1 MERCWWSEVRWC
13 CLNKPSPVSPSGA
26 LLLRRDSRAEG
37 KKLGDT
43 ESCLFPFPSLRSP
56 PHPSGLRWGPKGHCP
71 RRSWSLV
78 KESRSVWP
86 LDDFLSKPWGLE
98 ERKLQVPVHHDL
110 ETSYVDP
117 SNSPDWLRIQTLLQQ
132 LPPQDSDER
141 YCSIL
146 GEEERFQLRLF
157 SAHRRKEALGQG
169 VIRLVPPRFEGYMC
183 EKCGAN
189 LKPGEPGV
197 FAARAGER
205 SCWHPGCFTCQSCSQ
220 ALLDLIYFY
229 HKGHLYC
236 GRHHAELLRPRCP
249 ACDQLIFS
257 GRCTEA
263 AGRHWHEDHFCCLDC
278 TRPLSSGQYALPGS
292 GPCCPRCFENRLHSD
307 PNSSQPEGESIA
319 SQSKDPTPVC
329 SSSCHENSIEQPT
342 DSPVDEK
349 DEIPQ
354 SFLNSPGILEKS
366 SEKRRQSRSLR
377 TPRSREDGPCPTC
390 SSSSDSEPDGFFLGQ
405 PLPQPGDR
413 SPADP
418 GSFHLHAG
426 GRAPGRQCRVC

>member
-1 MERCWWSEVRWC
+1 MLSEVCSQQDKFTSRDQETSA
-13 CLNKPSPVSPSGA
+13 CL
-26 LLLRRDSRAEG
+26 LDS
-37 KKLGDT
+37 
-43 ESCLFPFPSLRSP
+43 ESYCT
-56 PHPSGLRWGPKGHCP
+56 
-71 RRSWSLV
+71 
-78 KESRSVWP
+78 
-86 LDDFLSKPWGLE
+86 LE
-98 ERKLQVPVHHDL
+98 EEGTDPLPSQAPGHHDL
-110 ETSYVDP
+110 ESSYVDP
-117 SNSPDWLRIQTLLQQ
+117 SNSPDWLRIRTLLQQ

-141 YCSIL
+141 YCSML
-146 GEEERFQLRLF
+146 GEQERFQLRLF
-157 SAHRRKEALGQG
+157 SAHRRQEALGQG
-169 VIRLVPPRFEGYMC
+169 VIRLVPSRFEGYMC

-205 SCWHPGCFTCQSCSQ
+205 SCWHPGCFTCQTCSQ

-263 AGRHWHEDHFCCLDC
+263 AGRRWHEDHFCCLDC

-307 PNSSQPEGESIA
+307 PNSSQPVEETFA
-319 SQSKDPTPVC
+319 SQSKDPTAVC
-329 SSSCHENSIEQPT
+329 SSSCHENRMEQPR
-342 DSPVDEK
+342 DGPEK

-354 SFLNSPGILEKS
+354 SFLNSAEILEKS
-366 SEKRRQSRSLR
+366 PEERRPSCSLR
-377 TPRSREDGPCPTC
+377 TPCSGEDGPCPTC

-405 PLPQPGDR
+405 PLPQPGDG

>member
-1 MERCWWSEVRWC
+1 MLSEFTEVCSHQNKSTSRDQETSARLLDSGSC
-13 CLNKPSPVSPSGA
+13 C
-26 LLLRRDSRAEG
+26 
-37 KKLGDT
+37 T
-43 ESCLFPFPSLRSP
+43 
-56 PHPSGLRWGPKGHCP
+56 
-71 RRSWSLV
+71 
-78 KESRSVWP
+78 
-86 LDDFLSKPWGLE
+86 LE
-98 ERKLQVPVHHDL
+98 EERTDPLPSQVPALSLQVPVHHDL
-110 ETSYVDP
+110 ESFHVDP
-117 SNSPDWLRIQTLLQQ
+117 GNSPDWLRIRTLLQQ

-141 YCSIL
+141 YCSML

-157 SAHRRKEALGQG
+157 SAHRRQQALGQG
-169 VIRLVPPRFEGYMC
+169 VIRLVPPGFEGHMC
-183 EKCGAN
+183 KKCGAN

-205 SCWHPGCFTCQSCSQ
+205 SCWHPDCFTCQVCSQ

-263 AGRHWHEDHFCCLDC
+263 AGRRWHEDHFCCLDC

-292 GPCCPRCFENRLHSD
+292 GPCCPRCFESRLHSD
-307 PNSSQPEGESIA
+307 PDPSQPGGETFA
-319 SQSKDPTPVC
+319 SQSNDPTDVS
-329 SSSCHENSIEQPT
+329 SSSCLENRMELLR
-342 DSPVDEK
+342 DSPEK

-354 SFLNSPGILEKS
+354 NFLNSAEIPEKNPTA
-366 SEKRRQSRSLR
+366 RRRSHTLR
-377 TPRSREDGPCPTC
+377 TPRPGEDGPCPTC

-405 PLPQPGDR
+405 PLPQPGEG

-418 GSFHLHAG
+418 DSLHLPPG
-426 GRAPGRQCRVC
+426 GRAPGRQCRLC